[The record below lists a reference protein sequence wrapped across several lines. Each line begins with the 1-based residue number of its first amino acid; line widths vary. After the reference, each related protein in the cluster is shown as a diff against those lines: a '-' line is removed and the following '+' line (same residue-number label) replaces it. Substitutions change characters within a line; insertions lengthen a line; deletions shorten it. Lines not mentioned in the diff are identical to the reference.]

1 MTTESFYHVE
11 FNGTLTIQAQIE
23 LGETRSLLKGEEI
36 SYTRVSWPKIATLA
50 QSFVCL
56 LCLHGYSDNRK
67 MGLSPKSRALTS
79 EDQYPNC
86 TCIPLQPQLRGD
98 SLVLLNLFDH
108 VEKLFIYSSVKGKTL
123 SGYNI
128 YERFS

>member
-1 MTTESFYHVE
+1 
-11 FNGTLTIQAQIE
+11 
-23 LGETRSLLKGEEI
+23 
-36 SYTRVSWPKIATLA
+36 
-50 QSFVCL
+50 
-56 LCLHGYSDNRK
+56 

-108 VEKLFIYSSVKGKTL
+108 VEKLFIYSSVKGKTQVAVTFMNVSHKNAQINEFSAFSSQYFCTAGFFKLKLEDSRYFHVFAIINGNILRVITL
-123 SGYNI
+123 S
-128 YERFS
+128 F